1 MFKEKIMDKIKN
13 MWNKLNNKAKI
24 FVSFVAVLVVIEVI
38 RSIF

>member
-13 MWNKLNNKAKI
+13 MWNKLNNNAKI
-24 FVSFVAVLVVIEVI
+24 FVSVVVVLVVIEVI